1 MSSLIAFFDTNI
13 YVDILR
19 GRIPLEDLSPY
30 SHYIIRISPIVKSE
44 LIRGCKTQ
52 KAKRLTESYIHHLI
66 EIPAPTNKMWE
77 QAAVI
82 LSRLAQTFQK
92 YSEEIQNDVLL
103 ALSAKQNGAILVSQD
118 KDFEIISKYVSFRW
132 ILFKNMIT

>member
-1 MSSLIAFFDTNI
+1 LIAFFDTNI
-13 YVDILR
+13 YVDLLR
-19 GRIPLEDLSPY
+19 GKITLDNLSSY
-30 SHYIIRISPIVKSE
+30 SNYIIRLSPIVKSE

-66 EIPAPTNKMWE
+66 EMPAPTNKIWE

-82 LSRLAQTFQK
+82 LSRFPETSQK

-118 KDFEIISKYVSFRW
+118 KDFEIISKCVSFRW
-132 ILFKNMIT
+132 ILFKS

>member
-1 MSSLIAFFDTNI
+1 MIAFFDTNI

-19 GRIPLEDLSPY
+19 GKITLDGLSPY
-30 SHYIIRISPIVKSE
+30 NSCIIRLSPIVKSE

-52 KAKRLTESYIHHLI
+52 RAKRLTESYIHHLI
-66 EIPAPTNKMWE
+66 EMPAPTNKIWE

-82 LSRLAQTFQK
+82 LSRLPKTFQK

-132 ILFKNMIT
+132 ILFK